1 MTLYEHGLQTA
12 TRALR
17 DGASEDYVVGA
28 LLHDIGEMH
37 CPSNHGEVPVSIL
50 RPFLEPEAGAYT
62 RPHLSST

>member
-1 MTLYEHGLQTA
+1 VTLYEHGLQTA